1 MSNRYKGAVISAT
14 APTTSGTAY
23 TGSAKGMWTLQ
34 QQLQAIAAALWP
46 KGLTTPGAPTSVSAS
61 PGNAQAT
68 VTFTAPVDTGGT
80 SITSYTVTSSPGS
93 ITGTGSASP
102 ITVTGLTNGTAYT
115 FTVTATNAQG
125 TGPASSASG
134 SVTPES
140 APTFVWATGSP
151 SNTSM
156 TFTNNNRTASNGGNT
171 NWYETAFAALPTTS
185 GGKYYWEITETIT
198 NPYANL
204 GVGNQTTNNNFYTDN
219 SGPRYVLRSEDASF
233 NLATWTGEVGSGLTK
248 YENNNVRF
256 GFAYDVDSR
265 KLWVRQNGG
274 SWIGGGDPAAG
285 TTPSV
290 TTSGTT
296 YLVGNTYNTS
306 DQSFTIT
313 SKTAQTDTPPSG
325 FTAIGG

>member
-34 QQLQAIAAALWP
+34 QQLQAIAATLWP

-61 PGNAQAT
+61 AGNAQAT

-134 SVTPES
+134 SVTPSS
-140 APTFVWATGSP
+140 APTFVWATGAP

-156 TFTNNNRTASNGGNT
+156 TFTNDNRTASNGGSGYQN
-171 NWYETAFAALPTTS
+171 AFAALPTTS
-185 GGKYYWEITETIT
+185 GGKYYWEVTEVTSDNYT
-198 NPYANL
+198 NI
-204 GVGNQTTNNNFYTDN
+204 GVGNGTENGIFYQD
-219 SGPRYVLRSEDASF
+219 SAGPYYVQRSSSTSF
-233 NLATWTGEVGSGLTK
+233 TSKTWSGSGDSVNTYNSSLRR
-248 YENNNVRF
+248 Y

-265 KLWVRQNGG
+265 KLWIRQDNGNWLGGG
-274 SWIGGGDPAAG
+274 SPAAG
-285 TTPSV
+285 TSPSV
-290 TTSGTT
+290 TLTGTS
-296 YLVGNTYNTS
+296 YLVGSTYDGSGNS
-306 DQSFTIT
+306 ITIT

>member
-34 QQLQAIAAALWP
+34 QQLQAIAATLWP

-61 PGNAQAT
+61 AGNAQAT

-134 SVTPES
+134 SVTPTS
-140 APTFVWATGSP
+140 APTFVWETGAP

-156 TFTNNNRTASNGGNT
+156 TFTNDNRTASNGGSG
-171 NWYETAFAALPTTS
+171 YQTAFAALPTTS
-185 GGKYYWEITETIT
+185 GGKYYWELTETIS
-198 NPYANL
+198 NNYANM
-204 GVGNQTTNNNFYTDN
+204 GVGNSTSNNQFYQDTA
-219 SGPRYVLRSEDASF
+219 GPFYVQRSETASF
-233 NLATWTGEVGSGLTK
+233 TSKVWTGSSASVNTYNGSSRR
-248 YENNNVRF
+248 Y
-256 GFAYDVDSR
+256 GFAYDVDTR
-265 KLWVRQNGG
+265 KLWIRQDGG
-274 SWIGGGDPAAG
+274 SWIRGGDPASG
-285 TTPSV
+285 TDPSV
-290 TTSGTT
+290 TLTDTS
-296 YLVGNTYNTS
+296 YLVGSTYNGS